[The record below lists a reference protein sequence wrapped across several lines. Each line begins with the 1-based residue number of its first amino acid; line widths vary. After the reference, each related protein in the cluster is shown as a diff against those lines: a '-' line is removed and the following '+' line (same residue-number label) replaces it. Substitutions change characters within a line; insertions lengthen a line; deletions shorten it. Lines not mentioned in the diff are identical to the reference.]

1 MVTYRFRGQHSAVP
15 AILTEKGH
23 RTSDPPKR
31 GRQPRSERA
40 EPSAEDPHTV
50 PSPLFIASVPPVRPP
65 DLASV
70 PSSLFPSRQGGITVL
85 RHKIM
90 DSGVIDALIDFVE
103 GRRDLSPEQ
112 VATGIALARKIVP
125 DLATAASPAENDESA
140 ENASPEF
147 EIHVVDPK
155 A

>member
-1 MVTYRFRGQHSAVP
+1 MVTYRFRGQHSAVST
-15 AILTEKGH
+15 IMTEKGH

-31 GRQPRSERA
+31 GKLPRSERA
-40 EPSAEDPHTV
+40 EHSAEDPHKV
-50 PSPLFIASVPPVRPP
+50 PSPLFIPSVPPVRPP
-65 DLASV
+65 DLPSA
-70 PSSLFPSRQGGITVL
+70 PSSFSPSRQGGITVL

-125 DLATAASPAENDESA
+125 DLSTAAPPAEDGEPA

-147 EIHVVDPK
+147 EIHIVDPK

>member
-1 MVTYRFRGQHSAVP
+1 MVTYRFRGRHSAVST
-15 AILTEKGH
+15 IMTEKGH
-23 RTSDPPKR
+23 REEPARRRKPSS
-31 GRQPRSERA
+31 SERVQSSLQAA
-40 EPSAEDPHTV
+40 EIAP
-50 PSPLFIASVPPVRPP
+50 PSPFDPGVPAVHVP
-65 DLASV
+65 DLAGV
-70 PSSLFPSRQGGITVL
+70 QSLLRPSRQGGVTVL

-112 VATGIALARKIVP
+112 VATGIALAKKIVP
-125 DLATAASPAENDESA
+125 DLATAALPPEDDEAS

-147 EIHVVDPK
+147 EIHIVDPK